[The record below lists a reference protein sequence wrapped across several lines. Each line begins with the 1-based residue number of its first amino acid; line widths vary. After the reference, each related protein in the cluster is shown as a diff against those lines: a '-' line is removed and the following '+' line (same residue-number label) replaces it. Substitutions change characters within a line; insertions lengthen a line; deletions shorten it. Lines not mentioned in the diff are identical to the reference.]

1 MPYFSVTIA
10 NLCVML
16 SDKSFLVL
24 KRLSQNKQRV
34 AGIKTKT
41 VKNAQDTP
49 IVIIMPKSITGLI
62 LLVTKDKNATIVVS
76 IV

>member
-1 MPYFSVTIA
+1 
-10 NLCVML
+10 ML

>member
-1 MPYFSVTIA
+1 
-10 NLCVML
+10 ML

-62 LLVTKDKNATIVVS
+62 LLVTKDKNATIVAVS
-76 IV
+76 YTHLTLPTMFEV